1 MHLNFQRI
9 DIQLVTKLS
18 APGLSLR
25 SLSLIGRTGNAGR
38 MAVKTIVKF
47 RLRGKCP
54 GFAAIWFAFPGKT
67 AKMAVKSTF
76 PAGKCRRF
84 AEKRFTFPA

>member
-47 RLRGKCP
+47 RLRGKCRR
-54 GFAAIWFAFPGKT
+54 FVEIWFTFPGKT

-76 PAGKCRRF
+76 PAGKCHRF
-84 AEKRFTFPA
+84 PVNWFTFPA